1 MLTYALLMLLIVMP
15 KTSGF
20 DQMLHLAVQVPL
32 PKDDNSCIK
41 HAIDMAIEDVNSL
54 PNFISGPNKTY
65 GLKAYYI
72 FLDKKDISSVEGLHQ
87 LLFTGPTKISA
98 IGAPYYDQNDYATP
112 YALGLYLTKISYIE
126 EESKNDLPFF
136 FQSTPSMISTFK
148 ALRSTLLYFDWT
160 RIAIIYDIGIKKY
173 RQQPTKLR
181 LVLEEKDENNK
192 SINIL
197 STEAIQ
203 GITHHS
209 VSVQMETL
217 QVAGARIIIALM
229 SVNGAR
235 KVFCEAFKRKM
246 MKPKVTWILF
256 EKLPADWAKDFYNYN
271 VLNDNTIHDINCTE
285 KQLLQAADGYI
296 SVTIQ
301 EIRRDNKT
309 TVGNQ
314 TKYTFSRRLKEK
326 TGSNSCTKNA
336 AYAYDSIWVLA
347 YLYQLAAYKV
357 DLSSYH
363 YYHLVFTYNLS
374 LSISSVSFEGITGP
388 VSYQIHTGLTEKISR
403 FGQISLRSHPSY
415 KDDVFIGTHDTHTKI
430 LSIVDGAIYK
440 VFPNGNIPKDIANE
454 TIFYAVYE
462 KYLII
467 SIFSFTSVGML
478 MAFVL
483 FIVKVTAK
491 KYFDSVDGYGST
503 NIYGLVLLG
512 SIVCYSSII
521 VHGIDTRF
529 VSKETLPDICLIFVI
544 LLSTGFTLIFG
555 SLFAKVWQLYKSY
568 AAPAIVISVAN
579 AQKVKVS

>member
-1 MLTYALLMLLIVMP
+1 MLTYALLMLLSVMP

-41 HAIDMAIEDVNSL
+41 HAIDMAIEDVNIL
-54 PNFISGPNKTY
+54 PNFISGRNLTY
-65 GLKAYYI
+65 GLKAHYI
-72 FLDKKDISSVEGLHQ
+72 FLDKKDISGVEGLHK

-112 YALGLYLTKISYIE
+112 YARDLYLTKISYIE

-148 ALRSTLLYFDWT
+148 ALRSTLLYFNWT
-160 RIAIIYDIGIKKY
+160 RIGIIYDTGIKKY

-181 LVLEEKDENNK
+181 HVLEEKDEHNK

-197 STEAIQ
+197 TTEAIQ

-229 SVNGAR
+229 SVDGAR

-256 EKLPADWAKDFYNYN
+256 EKLPADWAKDLYNYN
-271 VLNDNTIHDINCTE
+271 VLHDNPAHGINCTE

-296 SVTIQ
+296 SITIQ
-301 EIRRDNKT
+301 DIRRDNKST
-309 TVGNQ
+309 FGNQ
-314 TKYTFSRRLKEK
+314 TKDTFSRRLKEK
-326 TGSNSCTKNA
+326 TGSNSCRKNA
-336 AYAYDSIWVLA
+336 AYAYDSVWVLA
-347 YLYQLAAYKV
+347 YLYQLMAYTLV
-357 DLSSYH
+357 LSSYQ
-363 YYHLVFTYNLS
+363 YYDFGFTHHVA
-374 LSISSVSFEGITGP
+374 LSISNVSFEGITGP
-388 VSYQIHTGLTEKISR
+388 VSYQVHTGLTEKFSR
-403 FGQISLRSHPSY
+403 FGQISLWSHPSY
-415 KDDVFIGTHDTHTKI
+415 KDDVFIGTHDTHAKTLFVI
-430 LSIVDGAIYK
+430 DGAIYK

-454 TIFYAVYE
+454 TILYAVFE
-462 KYLII
+462 KSLII
-467 SIFSFTSVGML
+467 SVFSFTSFGIL
-478 MAFVL
+478 IAFVVL
-483 FIVKVTAK
+483 IVKVTAK

-503 NIYGLVLLG
+503 NIYSLVLLG
-512 SIVCYSSII
+512 SIVCYSSTI
-521 VHGIDTRF
+521 VYGIDTRF
-529 VSKETLPDICLIFVI
+529 VSKETLPDICLIFVV

-568 AAPAIVISVAN
+568 AAPAIMISGAN
-579 AQKVKVS
+579 AQQVKVS